1 MRMRQTY
8 GQAACPVLTLDK
20 IYDEASLV
28 TEHKI
33 KASCLLL
40 GGRLERPKK
49 VKRLCMKCIEH
60 A

>member
-8 GQAACPVLTLDK
+8 GKAACPVLTLDK

-40 GGRLERPKK
+40 GGRLERQPKK
-49 VKRLCMKCIEH
+49 GKTAMYEMY
-60 A
+60 

>member
-20 IYDEASLV
+20 ICDKASLV

-40 GGRLERPKK
+40 PAGKTKK
-49 VKRLCMKCIEH
+49 GKTAMYEMY
-60 A
+60 

>member
-1 MRMRQTY
+1 MVKLRILFWQ
-8 GQAACPVLTLDK
+8 DK

-33 KASCLLL
+33 KVSCLLL

-49 VKRLCMKCIEH
+49 VN
-60 A
+60 AYV